1 MKVIYI
7 KDLKGKGRQGDIQ
20 EVSDGYAQN
29 FLIKN
34 GYAVKYTKTS
44 SERLEQDIKQNQKEH
59 EENTKQANQIKE
71 KLENLNLKFIVK
83 TGAQDKVFGSVSTKQ
98 IMEELNK
105 KGYTID
111 KKNIKPTTS
120 LSSLGYHVVN
130 IILYK
135 DVTANVK
142 IELIKK

>member
-7 KDLKGKGRQGDIQ
+7 KNLKGKGHVGEVQ

-44 SERLEQDIKQNQKEH
+44 ADRLEQDLEQNQKED
-59 EENTKQANQIKE
+59 EKNRKQAQEIKE

-98 IMEELNK
+98 IIEELSK
-105 KGYTID
+105 KGYSID
-111 KKNIKPTTS
+111 KKNIKATTS

-130 IILYK
+130 IVLYK
-135 DVTANVK
+135 DVIASLK

>member
-7 KDLKGKGRQGDIQ
+7 KNLKGKGQIGEIQ

-44 SERLEQDIKQNQKEH
+44 AERLEQDIEQNQKEH
-59 EENTKQANQIKE
+59 EKNMKQAQEMKD

-98 IMEELNK
+98 IMEKLSK
-105 KGYTID
+105 KGYLID

-120 LSSLGYHVVN
+120 LSSLGYHIVN
-130 IILYK
+130 ILLYK
-135 DVTANVK
+135 DVVASLKV
-142 IELIKK
+142 ELIKK